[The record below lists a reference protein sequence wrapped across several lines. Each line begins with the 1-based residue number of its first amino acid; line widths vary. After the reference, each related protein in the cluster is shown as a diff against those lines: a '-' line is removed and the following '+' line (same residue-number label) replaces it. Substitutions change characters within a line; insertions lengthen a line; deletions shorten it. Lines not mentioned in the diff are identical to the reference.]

1 MLCQRGS
8 VPRDFLNPLVSDRA
22 GYLDEEG
29 GGHRPR
35 EGDALWLEMSLLRA
49 WVGSEFSWKGFPPRC
64 GGGCLYKGMRALFSS
79 FVGKVH

>member
-8 VPRDFLNPLVSDRA
+8 VPRDFSNPLVSDRA
-22 GYLDEEG
+22 GTLTKKG
-29 GGHRPR
+29 GVTAHVRGMLF
-35 EGDALWLEMSLLRA
+35 GLEMSLLRA

>member
-1 MLCQRGS
+1 M
-8 VPRDFLNPLVSDRA
+8 PRDFLNPLVSDRA

-49 WVGSEFSWKGFPPRC
+49 WVGSKFSWKGFPPRC
-64 GGGCLYKGMRALFSS
+64 GGGAYIRECGLCFRHSSARYTRAGTKTL
-79 FVGKVH
+79 